1 MTTISELGKNM
12 NEFFII
18 DSTLREGEQFIN
30 SNFSST
36 EKKEIASHLNNL
48 GIEYLELTNPSAS
61 WQSYED
67 CKMISQLNLKSKIL
81 THIRCTIED
90 AQKAVETGV
99 DGVDVLFGTSSLL
112 REFSHGKDI
121 DFIIKKATEVI
132 KFLQN
137 HNVQIRFSSED
148 SFRSELKDLLKIY
161 KTVSS
166 LGIDRVGIADTVG
179 CATPYQV
186 EYVIQEVRKV
196 IPSHC
201 EIEFHGHNDTG
212 CAIANS
218 YAAIKAG
225 AKYVDVTVLGIGE
238 RNGITP
244 LGGLLARMMV
254 DNPEYVKG
262 KYKLSYLKEIENYVA
277 QVTSIGIPFNNY
289 ITGFCAF
296 THKAGIHTKAVLNNP
311 ETYEILSPTDFGLT
325 RFISIAHKLT
335 GRHAIQNR
343 ATQLK
348 LDLNEDEIKI
358 LTAEIKELAEI
369 KKDFTLSDVDKLL
382 VNFKPTLISFKKNI
396 QTNINE

>member
-1 MTTISELGKNM
+1 MTTVSELEKNL
-12 NEFFII
+12 NKFYII

-36 EKKEIASHLNNL
+36 EKKKIACSLSEF
-48 GIEYLELTNPSAS
+48 GIEFLELTNPSAS
-61 WQSYED
+61 FQSYED
-67 CKMISQLNLKSKIL
+67 CKMIAQLNLKTKIL

-121 DFIIKKATEVI
+121 DFIIKKAIEVV
-132 KFLQN
+132 KFLQQ

-161 KTVSS
+161 KAVSS

-179 CATPYQV
+179 CATPRQV

-196 IPSHC
+196 IPRQC

-218 YAAIKAG
+218 YAAIQAG
-225 AKYVDVTVLGIGE
+225 AKYIDVTVLGIGE

-244 LGGLLARMMV
+244 LGGLLARMLV
-254 DNPEYVKG
+254 DNPEYIKS
-262 KYKLSYLKEIENYVA
+262 KYVLPQLKNIENYVA
-277 QVTSIGIPFNNY
+277 QVTSIDIPFNNY
-289 ITGFCAF
+289 ITGFCSF

-311 ETYEILSPTDFGLT
+311 ETYEILSPSDFGLT

-335 GRHAIQNR
+335 GRHAIQHR

-348 LDLNEDEIKI
+348 LSLNEEEIRN
-358 LTAEIKELAEI
+358 LTAEIKKIAEI

-382 VNFKPTLISFKKNI
+382 VNFKSN
-396 QTNINE
+396 

>member
-1 MTTISELGKNM
+1 MTTVSELDRNL

-36 EKKEIASHLNNL
+36 EKKEIAYNL
-48 GIEYLELTNPSAS
+48 SDFGIEFLELTNPSAS
-61 WQSYED
+61 RQSYED
-67 CKMISQLNLKSKIL
+67 CKMISQLHLKSKIL

-90 AQKAVETGV
+90 AKKAVETGV

-112 REFSHGKDI
+112 RKFSHGKDI
-121 DFIIKKATEVI
+121 DFIIKKATEVV
-132 KFLQN
+132 KFLQKYK
-137 HNVQIRFSSED
+137 VQIRFSSED

-161 KTVSS
+161 KAVSS

-186 EYVIQEVRKV
+186 KYVIQEVRKV
-196 IPSHC
+196 IPSYC

-244 LGGLLARMMV
+244 LGGLLARMIV
-254 DNPEYVKG
+254 DNPEYIKT
-262 KYKLSYLKEIENYVA
+262 KYKLPHLKQIENYIA

-311 ETYEILSPTDFGLT
+311 KTYEILSPTDFGLE

-335 GRHAIQNR
+335 GRHAIQHR
-343 ATQLK
+343 AAQLK
-348 LDLNEDEIKI
+348 LDLNEDEIKK
-358 LTAEIKELAEI
+358 LTTEIKDLAEI
-369 KKDFTLSDVDKLL
+369 KKDFTLSDVDTLL
-382 VNFKPTLISFKKNI
+382 INFKPN
-396 QTNINE
+396 TNFF

>member
-1 MTTISELGKNM
+1 MTTISELEKNL
-12 NEFFII
+12 NKFYII

-36 EKKEIASHLNNL
+36 EKKNIAQYLSDF
-48 GIEYLELTNPSAS
+48 GIEFLELTNPSAS
-61 WQSYED
+61 LQSYED
-67 CKMISQLNLKSKIL
+67 CKMITQLNLKTKIL
-81 THIRCTIED
+81 THIRCTNED

-99 DGVDVLFGTSSLL
+99 DGVDILFGTSSLL

-121 DFIIKKATEVI
+121 DFIIKKATEIV
-132 KFLQN
+132 KFLQQ

-161 KTVSS
+161 KAVSS
-166 LGIDRVGIADTVG
+166 LGIDRIGIADTVG

-196 IPSHC
+196 IPRQC

-225 AKYVDVTVLGIGE
+225 AKYIDVTVLGIGE

-244 LGGLLARMMV
+244 LGGFLARMIV
-254 DNPEYVKG
+254 DNPEYVKA
-262 KYKLSYLKEIENYVA
+262 KYVLPKLKQIENYVS
-277 QVTSIGIPFNNY
+277 QVTSIDIPFNNY
-289 ITGFCAF
+289 ITGFCSF

-311 ETYEILSPTDFGLT
+311 KTYEILSPADFGLS

-335 GRHAIQNR
+335 GRHAIQHR

-348 LDLNEDEIKI
+348 LSLREDEIKL
-358 LTAEIKELAEI
+358 LTFKIKNLAEI

-382 VNFKPTLISFKKNI
+382 INFKSNFNFV
-396 QTNINE
+396 

>member
-1 MTTISELGKNM
+1 MTTIFDLGKNQ

-36 EKKEIASHLNNL
+36 EKKEIAHNL
-48 GIEYLELTNPSAS
+48 SDFGIEFLELTNPSAS
-61 WQSYED
+61 QKSYDD

-90 AQKAVETGV
+90 AKKAVETGV

-112 REFSHGKDI
+112 RKFSHGKDI
-121 DFIIKKATEVI
+121 DFIIKKATEVV
-132 KFLQN
+132 KFLKN
-137 HNVQIRFSSED
+137 YNVQIRFSSED

-161 KTVSS
+161 KTISN

-186 EYVIQEVRKV
+186 EYVVREVRKV
-196 IPSHC
+196 IPPHC
-201 EIEFHGHNDTG
+201 DIEFHGHNDTG

-225 AKYVDVTVLGIGE
+225 AKYIDVTVLGIGE

-244 LGGLLARMMV
+244 LGGLLARMVV
-254 DNPEYVKG
+254 DNREYVKT
-262 KYKLSYLKEIENYVA
+262 KYKLPRLKPIENYVA
-277 QVTSIGIPFNNY
+277 RVTSIDIPFNNY
-289 ITGFCAF
+289 ITGFCSF

-311 ETYEILSPTDFGLT
+311 ETYEILSPTDFGLD
-325 RFISIAHKLT
+325 RFISISHKLT
-335 GRHAIQNR
+335 GRHAIQHR

-348 LDLNEDEIKI
+348 LDLNENEIKI
-358 LTAEIKELAEI
+358 LTAEIKHLAEI
-369 KKDFTLSDVDKLL
+369 KKKFTLSDVDTLL
-382 VNFKPTLISFKKNI
+382 VNFKPDNI
-396 QTNINE
+396 FF